1 MLSTLQKVL
10 HDCFTEKD
18 NNTYCP
24 IRILSAIA
32 LIHYLILATIELH
45 THARDFSLT
54 DMATGISIL
63 MGVISAG
70 VSLKNK
76 SDK

>member
-1 MLSTLQKVL
+1 MLNILKKVL

-24 IRILSAIA
+24 IRIFSAIA
-32 LIHYLILATIELH
+32 LIYYLVLATIELEF
-45 THARDFSLT
+45 HARVFSLT
-54 DMATGISIL
+54 DMATGISVL